1 MVSLSTSAFY
11 DRSLSQMTAQR
22 VKADDLQRQISSQ
35 ERLARSSDDPVA
47 AARLRT
53 LNRSERLA
61 ETEQRTSDYAK
72 NDLRMADNALESAAN
87 IVLRAQELTTRAASG
102 TLNADQRAAIGQ
114 EIIGLRDA
122 LLAVANSRN
131 SAGHALFGGQS
142 TGAAYQDT
150 GTGIVYIGTGTVDPA
165 DLGEGQSVVPSF
177 TGPDVFAIEV
187 NGAPTDL
194 FAVLG
199 NLAAALQSGGD
210 ASSAS
215 QDALAG
221 LAEGLTKV
229 STAQTVTGAR
239 LNWIDMMDNRRE
251 ATGELVAEE
260 KATVGGADIAST
272 MVRLQQ
278 AMTVLEASQASFV
291 QLANL
296 SLFNILR

>member
-22 VKADDLQRQISSQ
+22 VKADDLQRQIASQ
-35 ERLARSSDDPVA
+35 ERLSRSSDDPVA

-87 IVLRAQELTTRAASG
+87 VVLRAQELTTRAASG
-102 TLNADQRAAIGQ
+102 TLNDDQRAAIGQ
-114 EIIGLRDA
+114 EIIGLHDA

-142 TGAAYQDT
+142 TGAAYRDN

-177 TGPDVFAIEV
+177 IGPDVFAIEV

-199 NLAAALQSGGD
+199 NLAAVLQSGGD
-210 ASSAS
+210 ATSAS

-260 KATVGGADIAST
+260 KAAVGGADIAST